1 MAAGG
6 RCRSINRV
14 TTYRIV
20 VEGEL
25 SDRFSATFDQMH
37 LERMAGDT
45 WITGEIVDQA
55 QLQGLIARIADLGLA
70 LRSVGPVAEDSAA
83 APGALAPDR
92 VESEVAAGGSDDT
105 HIKR

>member
-1 MAAGG
+1 MACD
-6 RCRSINRV
+6 RPCFSIHRV

-25 SDRFSATFDQMH
+25 SDRFGATFNAMRLD
-37 LERMAGDT
+37 RVAGDT

-70 LRSVGPVAEDSAA
+70 LRSVNAVGTDRDPIIRARAHEDGVPAV
-83 APGALAPDR
+83 D
-92 VESEVAAGGSDDT
+92 
-105 HIKR
+105 